1 MAVDFTI
8 ITPTRASASPSS
20 SSTTTLLDQAAK
32 QKQQKSRQQCEAAGW
47 KFQPF
52 VADTYGALHA
62 EAREFVSNFISRYH
76 SKVASLDEAE
86 AGRAV
91 WSTISAAVVSR
102 AAQQLCR
109 LALTDAPFGL
119 PLRALQLRTPRLTSS
134 TLPFPHL
141 PHDMGTNNHL
151 RPSQDEEEVT
161 SFVDVARDAADSSDC
176 NQSQKEAPHTVTR
189 VNLPFSAGC
198 RAPIQVPSSSA
209 TSDSLRSMIVIRY
222 ALNSDE
228 VQVFLAP
235 RATLND
241 LQDMMCRTA
250 LSANG

>member
-1 MAVDFTI
+1 
-8 ITPTRASASPSS
+8 
-20 SSTTTLLDQAAK
+20 
-32 QKQQKSRQQCEAAGW
+32 
-47 KFQPF
+47 
-52 VADTYGALHA
+52 
-62 EAREFVSNFISRYH
+62 
-76 SKVASLDEAE
+76 
-86 AGRAV
+86 
-91 WSTISAAVVSR
+91 
-102 AAQQLCR
+102 
-109 LALTDAPFGL
+109 
-119 PLRALQLRTPRLTSS
+119 
-134 TLPFPHL
+134 
-141 PHDMGTNNHL
+141 MGTNNHL

-176 NQSQKEAPHTVTR
+176 NQSQKEAPNMVTR

>member
-1 MAVDFTI
+1 MSTLWRDIKGPLRDTVAELLTRAGISTVPEQRLPNSLDRPADLLVSSWHGCTMALDFTI
-8 ITPTRASASPSS
+8 ITPTRASASPFS

-47 KFQPF
+47 RFQPF
-52 VADTYGALHA
+52 VADTCGALHA

-76 SKVASLDEAE
+76 SKCAPFDEAE

-102 AAQQLCR
+102 AAQQFYM
-109 LALTDAPFGL
+109 LALTDALFGL

-151 RPSQDEEEVT
+151 RPRQDEE
-161 SFVDVARDAADSSDC
+161 
-176 NQSQKEAPHTVTR
+176 
-189 VNLPFSAGC
+189 
-198 RAPIQVPSSSA
+198 
-209 TSDSLRSMIVIRY
+209 
-222 ALNSDE
+222 
-228 VQVFLAP
+228 
-235 RATLND
+235 
-241 LQDMMCRTA
+241 
-250 LSANG
+250 